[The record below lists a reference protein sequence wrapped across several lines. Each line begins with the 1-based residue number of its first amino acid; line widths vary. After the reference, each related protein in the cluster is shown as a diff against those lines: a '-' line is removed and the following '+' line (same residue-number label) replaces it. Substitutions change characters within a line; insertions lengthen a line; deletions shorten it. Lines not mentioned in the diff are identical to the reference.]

1 MFSARHWFGSTGLL
15 LLLTG
20 LLACA
25 PGVRTWV
32 AKTPQ
37 PLKVEDVAVYPFTVQ
52 FYGNASLSYE
62 RTVDLV
68 SSVLEPGRFRVYSF
82 GDFQVFTQENV
93 GLYEGRSLLQV
104 IKAENIAL
112 EGLALLKGGATL
124 VPESFD
130 RAPKREDGTRTVTGP
145 ITVDLYI
152 ELYHYQQ
159 QLRLARAEQRLVLDP
174 LKATPNDPFPELTVA
189 VRALA
194 DKTLSLASKN
204 IQPGRILPTYPL
216 VTYADH
222 SLLFKIATDD
232 KPSLGRFML
241 SQDEVDAEISVLK
254 GYQYF
259 YPEITLL
266 EAQRLNAT
274 PGVMIKQLPEG
285 WMQGQGLEV
294 GDIIQK
300 IQGMLVSAEHQLRRW
315 AALQKPGERFTFTI
329 TRQGKVIEL
338 PIQKP

>member
-1 MFSARHWFGSTGLL
+1 MFSARLGLV
-15 LLLTG
+15 LTG
-20 LLACA
+20 FMWLCLSLWACA
-25 PGVRTWV
+25 PSVRTWV
-32 AKTPQ
+32 AKPTQ
-37 PLKVEDVAVYPFTVQ
+37 PLSLEDIAVYPFTIQ

-68 SSVLEPGRFRVYSF
+68 SAVLEPGRFRVYSF
-82 GDFQVFTQENV
+82 GDFQVFTQETV

-104 IKAENIAL
+104 IKAENLAL
-112 EGLALLKGGATL
+112 DKLALLKGGATL

-130 RAPKREDGTRTVTGP
+130 RAPKREDNQRTVTGP

-159 QLRLARAEQRLVLDP
+159 QLRLARTEQRLVLDP
-174 LKATPNDPFPELTVA
+174 LKATPNDPFPELTAA
-189 VRALA
+189 VRTLA
-194 DKTLSLASKN
+194 AKTLSLAIKQL
-204 IQPGRILPTYPL
+204 QPGQILPTYPL

-232 KPSLGRFML
+232 NPSLARHML

-259 YPEITLL
+259 YPDITLM

-274 PGVMIKQLPEG
+274 PGLLVKQIPEG
-285 WMQGQGLEV
+285 WIKGQGLEV

-300 IQGMLVSAEHQLRRW
+300 IQGVPVSAQHQLRRW
-315 AALQKPGERFTFTI
+315 AALQKPGETYLFTV
-329 TRQGKVIEL
+329 TRQGKAVEL
-338 PIQKP
+338 QIRKP